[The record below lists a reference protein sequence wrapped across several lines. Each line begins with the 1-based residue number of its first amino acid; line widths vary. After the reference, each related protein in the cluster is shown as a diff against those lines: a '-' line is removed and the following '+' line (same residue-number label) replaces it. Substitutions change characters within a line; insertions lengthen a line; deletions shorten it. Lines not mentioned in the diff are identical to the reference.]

1 MTKEVIGEG
10 AYGCVHKPSI
20 HCKKKP
26 NNNFDYTNYVS
37 KLMRNEHAID
47 ELNEFVVIKKND
59 PNNEY
64 HLGTPEICNPYIDE
78 KGVKESIAKCKHIDV
93 NKVVNDP
100 DNYKLLLLKYGG
112 PDLSAFCKD
121 HIQDYMKT
129 DKDNKSDK
137 FW

>member
-93 NKVVNDP
+93 NKVVNDQRGWVAKSNICFGP
-100 DNYKLLLLKYGG
+100 ILKGTVKPFLLSLALL
-112 PDLSAFCKD
+112 
-121 HIQDYMKT
+121 
-129 DKDNKSDK
+129 N
-137 FW
+137 